1 MYNKNAKKVIKKLNA
16 LTPAYKRFCDVIERK
31 NKKKSDF
38 ELALKLAN
46 TLFSK
51 TYVLLPKVKHF
62 MKKTSHSTLKE
73 GELNQLVLI
82 FKQYKKLEHAAQDV
96 FKNNPVFFRKIYDKR
111 QSKISIECNTLFIL
125 SIDYVTRNFMGITLP
140 DNFNVDQ
147 FHNDGSKTSLL
158 TMLNS
163 TNWSKYFDNDEYCNE
178 MVNFSNLVLTTLWW
192 NHAKFYRNVLVHRI
206 PLDTYNI
213 PNKDRP
219 NMRIRSY
226 LPVICFL
233 CLKYFMYNLMSSL
246 EEVQTNSTLF
256 SKLYSKK
263 NKQTKTDGKQTD
275 KTVEPL
281 IDNVNKEPDSI
292 DNSSNEDSLVMGAN
306 NDAKVASDEANAT
319 VDATSS
325 ELETKDQNQS
335 DDKQIDFD
343 HSNHH
348 YSFDNPSSI

>member
-1 MYNKNAKKVIKKLNA
+1 
-16 LTPAYKRFCDVIERK
+16 
-31 NKKKSDF
+31 
-38 ELALKLAN
+38 
-46 TLFSK
+46 
-51 TYVLLPKVKHF
+51 
-62 MKKTSHSTLKE
+62 
-73 GELNQLVLI
+73 
-82 FKQYKKLEHAAQDV
+82 
-96 FKNNPVFFRKIYDKR
+96 
-111 QSKISIECNTLFIL
+111 
-125 SIDYVTRNFMGITLP
+125 
-140 DNFNVDQ
+140 
-147 FHNDGSKTSLL
+147 
-158 TMLNS
+158 
-163 TNWSKYFDNDEYCNE
+163 
-178 MVNFSNLVLTTLWW
+178 
-192 NHAKFYRNVLVHRI
+192 
-206 PLDTYNI
+206 
-213 PNKDRP
+213 
-219 NMRIRSY
+219 MRIRSY